1 LTTTTII
8 SNENHGHEFSTK
20 PLPRKSALHFHADIL
35 MVNDRLDHLLTYV
48 ANFELSPHL
57 SSGPITLIWMS
68 IGQAILFAIGHITRQ
83 FDRNTDHVHVMHCAP
98 RSPPA
103 AEVALACARVVA
115 PSSLTARRHKC
126 SSICY
131 SHHRLPVDVQRGE
144 HARGQRQC
152 RTARRS
158 RLATPITVNAAGGA
172 RLLQRPPAVNW
183 ARPPC
188 TCTLPVQS
196 VPAQLELVPARSP
209 PGCPLKAGTRG
220 RARAQGATTYALTG

>member
-1 LTTTTII
+1 
-8 SNENHGHEFSTK
+8 
-20 PLPRKSALHFHADIL
+20 

-172 RLLQRPPAVNW
+172 RLLQRPPAAPRGELGPSPLYMYSPSPVSPSTARASACPLTTW
-183 ARPPC
+183 LSSESRDARPC
-188 TCTLPVQS
+188 
-196 VPAQLELVPARSP
+196 A
-209 PGCPLKAGTRG
+209 
-220 RARAQGATTYALTG
+220 RARRNHLRINWVGDYTPLCPAI